1 LVRSLL
7 PYIPRIEN
15 FTRYYEPFFG
25 GGALFF
31 RVQPK
36 SAVLS
41 DINNELMNC
50 YQQVAK
56 DPDSIAILLQELT
69 KKNCSE
75 FFYIV
80 RAQSVETMTSE
91 ERAARFIYLNKAAF
105 NGIYRVNK
113 EGVFNV
119 PYGPSF
125 NGPAIPSKEVLI
137 SASKCLKNA
146 KMLAGDFEEVLAYA
160 EPGDF
165 VYLDPPYPPLSKTAY
180 FTHYSPQ
187 GFCWQDQIRVAKVFS
202 ELSHRGCLV
211 MLSNSG
217 QERVIDLYKKFHISK
232 LNVIRWLGSNGDR
245 FRVHEIVVTNYIPSE
260 AIHHDF

>member
-1 LVRSLL
+1 MVRSLL
-7 PYIPRIEN
+7 SYIPRIEN
-15 FTRYYEPFFG
+15 FNKYYEPFFG

-31 RVQPK
+31 KVKPK
-36 SAVLS
+36 CAVLS

-56 DPDSIAILLQELT
+56 EPDSIAILVQELA
-69 KKNCSE
+69 KKDCSE
-75 FFYIV
+75 FFYRV
-80 RAQSVETMTSE
+80 RAQSVETMTPE
-91 ERAARFIYLNKAAF
+91 ERSARFIYLNKAAF

-113 EGVFNV
+113 QGYFNV

-125 NGPAIPSKEVLI
+125 NGPAIPSIEMLI
-137 SASKCLKNA
+137 SAAKCLKNA
-146 KMLAGDFEEVLAYA
+146 KILTGDFEEVLADA
-160 EPGDF
+160 VAGDF
-165 VYLDPPYPPLSKTAY
+165 VYLDPPYPPLSNTAY

-187 GFCWQDQIRVAKVFS
+187 RFCWQDQMRVAKVFS
-202 ELSHRGCLV
+202 ELSNRGCLV

-217 QERVIDLYKKFHISK
+217 QERVIDLYKRFHISK

-245 FRVHEIVVTNYIPSE
+245 FRVHEIVVTNYTPSE